1 MWILQHSA
9 QAAEFG
15 SYKRDWREVTLISIR
30 KATDEDAGDI
40 LTCLAAAFAEYR
52 ESYSPGAFR
61 DTVLTA
67 ETIAERLRE
76 MTLFVA
82 TGESGKVVGTIACA
96 VVSEHEGHI
105 RGMAVVPESQ
115 GSGIARRLLM
125 QAEAYF
131 RERNCTR
138 ISLDTTTPLKRAIL
152 VYEKFGF
159 SPSGKVQDF
168 FGMPLMEYIKAV

>member
-1 MWILQHSA
+1 
-9 QAAEFG
+9 
-15 SYKRDWREVTLISIR
+15 LISVR
-30 KATDEDAGDI
+30 RATNEDAGDI
-40 LTCLAAAFAEYR
+40 LACLASAFAEYR
-52 ESYSPGAFR
+52 ESYSPGAFA

-82 TGESGKVVGTIACA
+82 TGETGKVIGTIACA
-96 VVSEHEGHI
+96 VVSEDEGHI

-115 GSGIARRLLM
+115 GSGIARGLLV
-125 QAEAYF
+125 QAESYF
-131 RERNCTR
+131 RERNCKR

-152 VYEKFGF
+152 LYQKFGF

-168 FGMPLMEYIKAV
+168 FGMPLMEYVKSI